1 MIPLYTITQVKK
13 KNLLNLSE
21 ETFRSH
27 SSKMLPLSFFFT
39 AAFAHI
45 EIYDDK
51 IINYNAIKHSEK
63 Y

>member
-13 KNLLNLSE
+13 KKKSLKPVRRNISQSQ
-21 ETFRSH
+21 F
-27 SSKMLPLSFFFT
+27 KDDAAFFFT
-39 AAFAHI
+39 AGFAHI

>member
-13 KNLLNLSE
+13 KSLKPVRRNISQSQFKDVA
-21 ETFRSH
+21 TFF
-27 SSKMLPLSFFFT
+27 FFFT
-39 AAFAHI
+39 VAFAHI